1 MNCAFCFGRRKAAG
15 WRRPEGTTARHAKEN
30 AMRGWKRFALMAA
43 GVLIFLAVGYYGLVL
58 LLTQAIR

>member
-1 MNCAFCFGRRKAAG
+1 
-15 WRRPEGTTARHAKEN
+15 
-30 AMRGWKRFALMAA
+30 MRGWKRFALMAA